1 MRGAAGSVILLLHSC
16 VSAYRLGGGGRYA
29 LCVAYMNEKKEETN
43 AMRTREK
50 RTTT

>member
-1 MRGAAGSVILLLHSC
+1 MGKKERNE
-16 VSAYRLGGGGRYA
+16 RYA